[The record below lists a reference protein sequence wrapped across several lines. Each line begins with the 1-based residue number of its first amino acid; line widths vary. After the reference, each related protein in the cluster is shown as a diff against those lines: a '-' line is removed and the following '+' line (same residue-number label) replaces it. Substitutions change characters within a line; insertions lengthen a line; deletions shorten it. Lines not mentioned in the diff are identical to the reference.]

1 MVGAKKKPV
10 FIPRIF
16 VGGFEITRFIK
27 NIDLELA
34 FEDIAT
40 VQLTITAH
48 PIRFNDDC
56 IFIGE
61 YPDDEFMAEMVRIK
75 LKREGVMDEE
85 GRGKDKA

>member
-1 MVGAKKKPV
+1 MRTKPA
-10 FIPRIF
+10 FIPRVF

-27 NIDLELA
+27 NIDINLA
-34 FEDIAT
+34 HKDIAT
-40 VQLTITAH
+40 VHLSITAH
-48 PIRFNDDC
+48 PIRFNNDC

-85 GRGKDKA
+85 GHNKDNA